1 MKNST
6 YFSSL
11 FLLFVFFCFAGCSFE
26 PEKKATI
33 KVAISKGLP
42 AESYGHYSQ
51 WLKKAD
57 STVTWTDMYHTT
69 IDSALAELENCH
81 GLLVTGG
88 TDVYPGR
95 YGRAFDTVRCW
106 PIDFKRDSLEIA
118 LINRALELGM
128 PILGICRGEQILNV
142 ALGGSLYVDL
152 PEDLGTMVTH
162 RCEDKANCYHPV
174 RLRKES
180 LLSRIA
186 MATEGEVNS
195 NHHQGINR
203 LAEDLDAVAYTR
215 DGLIEAVEWKN
226 RENALKFVLGVQW
239 HPERMDFE
247 NPLSG
252 AIAKRFL
259 EETHNYALKEQLID
273 TL

>member
-1 MKNST
+1 MKNSK

-26 PEKKATI
+26 PEEKATVRI
-33 KVAISKGLP
+33 AISKGLP
-42 AESYGHYSQ
+42 LESYGHYSQ
-51 WLKKAD
+51 WLRKAD
-57 STVTWTDMYHTT
+57 STVTWADMYHTI
-69 IDSALAELENCH
+69 IDSALMELENCQ

-106 PIDFKRDSLEIA
+106 PIDHKRDSLEIA
-118 LINRALELGM
+118 LINKALKLGM

-152 PEDLGTMVTH
+152 PEDLGTMVSH
-162 RCEDKANCYHPV
+162 QCKDKKNCSHPV
-174 RLRKES
+174 RIKKES
-180 LLSRIA
+180 LLGVIA
-186 MATEGEVNS
+186 GATEGEVNS
-195 NHHQGINR
+195 NHHQGVNR
-203 LAEDLDAVAYTR
+203 LAGDLDAVAYTR

-226 RENALKFVLGVQW
+226 REHDLKFVLGVQW

-252 AIAKRFL
+252 PIARRFL
-259 EETHNYALKEQLID
+259 EESHNYFLKEQLID